1 MSWNKSSNNASRF
14 VTELYAISLPNA
26 RQFSFGNTKTASAI
40 L

>member
-14 VTELYAISLPNA
+14 VTELYAVSLLNA
-26 RQFSFGNTKTASAI
+26 CQFSFGNTQTAWAI